1 MPRIIVAPSALNPA
15 IRHVHEFQ
23 GDAEAF
29 VRSRYP
35 NVKNWRVQTDGTDYY
50 AVGVPADPVTIL
62 GVTINLWAVAASVAL
77 SFISAKLLAKKPP
90 PGTTRSTDAA
100 SPTYSIGSLQNQARL
115 GAAIPVVYGEVTMLP
130 DYAAQPYV
138 EYVNNE
144 QYLRAIY
151 CVGHGEV
158 DVPKMFAGETDVDA
172 MDPNVIMWRVFNPA
186 DHASVFGA
194 IATATGVEENIFTNS
209 EVADQ
214 TLEGGTNTGAI
225 TPADW
230 SWHLI
235 PRTVGVHPIYPEKDE
250 LKVLPKPA
258 MGTMIAV
265 RVLTGYDRDGVEIYV
280 VMNAVAQPD
289 LLGEIIPDPKPAIVT
304 YPIGPFEMCKPGQV
318 GTEASVDVVFAG
330 GLYSQNQAT
339 GAIQGASAA
348 VRFTFYPIDAKGA
361 STGAAITHD
370 HTFSAAT
377 NTPQRYTLKYA
388 LPLGRYR
395 CKAERVTQAS
405 GAANIVDQAT
415 WTGLKFKLSAPTRPV
430 YGDVTLVAATI
441 KATNGISSD
450 AAGKVR
456 LRCRR
461 YLAALDSTAAAFSAN
476 PADVLVD
483 VLTAKYGGRRPMTA
497 DELDVDEIRRS
508 RTKWARHNGFNAV
521 FDKMTTV
528 WDAMASALQPV
539 AAVPLPQGNRISIA
553 HDSVKDFRAALFT
566 DDNIVAGSLQI
577 NYEFDKIGDPE
588 ATRVEYRS
596 KEWFDAEFVTIPADR
611 EDFDSINLFGCTDKT
626 VAQQHAILTNN
637 RRRLRRKTIQFET
650 ELDGAL
656 VMHGQRIG
664 VAHSTPRWG
673 QSAAVVSRHGDV
685 LTMNAII
692 DWSIP
697 NLTML
702 IRDVEGYPHQV
713 VGITQ
718 GATPKHV
725 VMPAAP
731 TFIIPTIDNG
741 YEGAVAAFGE
751 RNHEVKDWIV
761 LSMEPTGEFRIRI
774 SAAEYRPDV
783 YVNAMPHQLIDST
796 VTP

>member
-15 IRHVHEFQ
+15 VRHVHEFQ

-35 NVKNWRVQTDGTDYY
+35 NVRRWSVQTDGADHY

-62 GVTINLWAVAASVAL
+62 GVTVNLWAIAASVAL
-77 SFISAKLLAKKPP
+77 SFVSAKLLAKKPP

-115 GAAIPVVYGEVTMLP
+115 GAVIPVIYGEVTMLP

-138 EYVNNE
+138 FYEKNE

-151 CVGHGEV
+151 CVGHGDV
-158 DVPKMFAGETDVDA
+158 DVLKMFAGETDVGALGPDIV
-172 MDPNVIMWRVFNPA
+172 NWKVFKPA
-186 DHASVFGA
+186 DHASAFGTIEA
-194 IATATGVEENIFTNS
+194 DTKVEENIFSNS

-214 TLEGGTNTGAI
+214 ILEGPKAGAGA
-225 TPADW
+225 TAPADW
-230 SWHLI
+230 HWVRGARVDGANYYESDLLTM
-235 PRTVGVHPIYPEKDE
+235 PRPATGAKVDVYVRGATGALTEYEYTAVAGVGVAGAGIVIPNDIKLD
-250 LKVLPKPA
+250 LP
-258 MGTMIAV
+258 M
-265 RVLTGYDRDGVEIYV
+265 
-280 VMNAVAQPD
+280 
-289 LLGEIIPDPKPAIVT
+289 
-304 YPIGPFEMCKPGQV
+304 PIGPFDMCKPSQIGS
-318 GTEASVDVVFAG
+318 EAAIDVVFQG
-330 GLYSQNQAT
+330 GLYTQNQTT
-339 GAIQGASAA
+339 GAIQGASVAT
-348 VRFTFYPIDAKGA
+348 RFLFYPVDANGA

-377 NTPQRYTLKYA
+377 NTPQRYTLKYV

-395 CKAERVTQAS
+395 CSAERVTPNAAS
-405 GAANIVDQAT
+405 SNVIDQAT
-415 WTGLKFKLSAPTRPV
+415 WTGLKLKLSAPTHPV

-441 KATNGISSD
+441 KATNGIASD

-456 LRCRR
+456 FRCRR
-461 YLAALDSTAAAFSAN
+461 RLPALDSAAATFSAN

-508 RTKWARHNGFNAV
+508 RTKWAAHNGFNAV

-626 VAQQHAILTNN
+626 VAEQHATLTNN

-673 QSAAVVSRHGDV
+673 QSAAVVSRHGDT

-731 TFIIPTIDNG
+731 AFIIPTIDNG

-796 VTP
+796 VNP

>member
-15 IRHVHEFQ
+15 VRHVHEFQ

-35 NVKNWRVQTDGTDYY
+35 NVRRWSVQTDGTDHY
-50 AVGVPADPVTIL
+50 AVGVPAGPIIGSIV
-62 GVTINLWAVAASVAL
+62 INWWAVAAAVAL
-77 SFISAKLLAKKPP
+77 SFVSAKLLTKKPP

-115 GAAIPVVYGEVTMLP
+115 GAVIPVIYGEVTMLP

-151 CVGHGEV
+151 CVGHGDVE
-158 DVPKMFAGETDVDA
+158 VPKMFAGETDVSA
-172 MDPNVIMWRVFNPA
+172 MDPNVIVWRVFKPA

-194 IATATGVEENIFTNS
+194 IATATGVEENIFSNS

-214 TLEGGTNTGAI
+214 TLEGSTNTGAT

-230 SWHLI
+230 SWHI
-235 PRTVGVHPIYPEKDE
+235 IQRNVGAHPIYTDKDE
-250 LKVLPKPA
+250 LRVLPKPA
-258 MGTMIAV
+258 MGTMV
-265 RVLTGYDRDGVEIYV
+265 GVNVLSGHDSDGSEIWTTR
-280 VMNAVAQPD
+280 NAVAQPD
-289 LLGEIIPDPKPAIVT
+289 LLGEVIPDPKPALVV
-304 YPIGPFEMCKPGQV
+304 YPIGPFDMCKPSQT
-318 GTEASVDVVFAG
+318 GTEAFVDVVFRG
-330 GLYSQNQAT
+330 GLYTQNQTT
-339 GAIQGASAA
+339 GAIQVASVAT
-348 VRFTFYPIDAKGA
+348 RFIFYPIDANGS
-361 STGAAITHD
+361 STGAATIHD
-370 HTFSAAT
+370 YTFSAAT
-377 NTPQRYTLKYA
+377 NTPQRYTLRYL
-388 LPLGRYR
+388 LPPSRYR
-395 CKAERVTQAS
+395 CSAERVTPNAAS
-405 GAANIVDQAT
+405 SNVIDQAT
-415 WTGLKFKLSAPTRPV
+415 WTGLKFRLSAPTHPV

-456 LRCRR
+456 FRCRR
-461 YLAALDSTAAAFSAN
+461 KIPALDSAAATFSAN

-508 RTKWARHNGFNAV
+508 RTKWSAHNGFNAV

-626 VAQQHAILTNN
+626 VAEQHATLTNN

-673 QSAAVVSRHGDV
+673 QSAAVVSRHGDT

-713 VGITQ
+713 VGIAQ

-731 TFIIPTIDNG
+731 AFIIPTIDGG